1 MAKRG
6 PDIASLSKE
15 KPVKKRINH
24 LLVIAI
30 DDYKNYPRLYNC
42 RRDAERF
49 IEVLTNK
56 YQFEE
61 ENVSTLYNE
70 DATEENILDVFRQL
84 VNTIDPDDNIVV
96 IYSGHGAYENDINE
110 GYWIPVDAEPD
121 STSSFIANSYIV
133 KYLKAIKAHHILLIV
148 DSCFSGSLFSTRE
161 VEINTASQRLDN
173 IASRWL
179 LTAGRMEV
187 VSDGKPGDNSPF
199 TDNVLYFLENNDTP
213 SLSISKLAQQVT
225 EAVVYNTKQTP
236 RGEPLQDMGH
246 RGGQFHF
253 HQKGAKASLVNEKN
267 HSSQVDIASE
277 KPVTSPLKKYWKIGV
292 IATLLLFATAIA
304 FMNTS
309 TPISNEPQMP
319 SLMALQYDSFY
330 DAGIDLL
337 IRAADKPSLEEA
349 KSNFQQ
355 AIKIAQRTTGI
366 EPAKAKTALIECELK
381 LKELEKRTNI
391 QPHTIPTDSPKQ
403 EPTQQKSPS
412 KEEMTWNK
420 AVQINTET
428 AYRKYISSYPK
439 SKYIEQ
445 AKNRIS
451 ELYDYKLN
459 FTTNYTTGDKLLVIT
474 VNKGKPP
481 FETLIEYQD
490 YQITHKSNQGRFSI
504 SLKEIKAS
512 DTHRI
517 GSVIVRDYNYKAKGS
532 KILF

>member
-6 PDIASLSKE
+6 LDIASLSKE
-15 KPVKKRINH
+15 KPVKRRINH

-30 DDYKNYPRLYNC
+30 DDYKNHPRLYNC
-42 RRDAERF
+42 KRDAERF
-49 IEVLTNK
+49 IEVLTSK
-56 YQFEE
+56 YQFEK

-70 DATEENILDVFRQL
+70 EATEENILNVFRQL
-84 VNTIDPDDNIVV
+84 VNTTNPEDNIVV
-96 IYSGHGAYENDINE
+96 IYSGHGAYEKDISE

-121 STSSFIANSYIV
+121 NTSGFIANSYIV

-173 IASRWL
+173 ITSRWL

-199 TDNVLYFLENNDTP
+199 TDNVLYFLENNDAP

-225 EAVVYNTKQTP
+225 EAVAYNAKQTP
-236 RGEPLQDMGH
+236 RGEPLQDIGH

-253 HQKGAKASLVNEKN
+253 HQKGTQVFPVDEKN
-267 HSSQVDIASE
+267 HSPQVEIASE
-277 KPVTSPLKKYWKIGV
+277 KPVSSPFKRYWKVGV
-292 IATLLLFATAIA
+292 IVTLLLFAAAIA

-319 SLMALQYDSFY
+319 SLMALQYDSLY

-337 IRAADKPSLEEA
+337 IRATDKPSLEEA
-349 KSNFQQ
+349 RSNFQQ
-355 AIKIAQRTTGI
+355 AIKIAQHTTGI
-366 EPAKAKTALIECELK
+366 EPAKAKTALTECELK
-381 LKELEKRTNI
+381 LKELEKSTDT
-391 QPHTIPTDSPKQ
+391 QLLPTDPPKQ
-403 EPTQQKSPS
+403 EPSQQESLS
-412 KEEMTWNK
+412 KEEIAWNK
-420 AVQINTET
+420 SFQINTEV
-428 AYRKYISSYPK
+428 AYRKYIDSYPK

-445 AKNRIS
+445 AKSKIS

-459 FTTNYTTGDKLLVIT
+459 FTTNYTTADKLLVIT

-481 FETLIEYQD
+481 FEVLIEYED
-490 YQITHKSNQGRFSI
+490 YRITHKSDQRHFSI
-504 SLKEIKAS
+504 SLKEIKTS